1 MRDLKEVL
9 EQNKEKYIEE
19 LKNLVGIDTH
29 DLGHGIDGGL
39 EKQGQE
45 YMVNLFE
52 SMGADE
58 ITVDPM
64 DEAVIQE
71 SYKKHQEGNLGH
83 NQTDRA
89 NVYATF
95 KGKQGGKSLL
105 FNGHIDVM
113 PAEMEDGWTNPP
125 FEPVIRDG
133 KMYGRGC
140 TDMKGGLMAS
150 ASRRSTFP
158 VVGRPE
164 SIGNEVSARTDRRG
178 KLLLRGSKQYGMLH
192 DGDYFGKCVQCVY
205 ERCIE

>member
-71 SYKKHQEGNLGH
+71 SYKKAPGRKPGAQP
-83 NQTDRA
+83 DR
-89 NVYATF
+89 
-95 KGKQGGKSLL
+95 
-105 FNGHIDVM
+105 
-113 PAEMEDGWTNPP
+113 P
-125 FEPVIRDG
+125 
-133 KMYGRGC
+133 C
-140 TDMKGGLMAS
+140 
-150 ASRRSTFP
+150 
-158 VVGRPE
+158 
-164 SIGNEVSARTDRRG
+164 
-178 KLLLRGSKQYGMLH
+178 
-192 DGDYFGKCVQCVY
+192 QCL
-205 ERCIE
+205 CDI

>member
-113 PAEMEDGWTNPP
+113 PAEMEDGWTNPAHMRQNQGI
-125 FEPVIRDG
+125 V
-133 KMYGRGC
+133 GRLAVDNAVGFQ
-140 TDMKGGLMAS
+140 TAHYRLDRAIAS
-150 ASRRSTFP
+150 AFLVTHGGNCHIARQLIPGILQKLYRHHLCHQTALHIRLSR
-158 VVGRPE
+158 
-164 SIGNEVSARTDRRG
+164 
-178 KLLLRGSKQYGMLH
+178 
-192 DGDYFGKCVQCVY
+192 
-205 ERCIE
+205 

>member
-71 SYKKHQEGNLGH
+71 SL
-83 NQTDRA
+83 T
-89 NVYATF
+89 
-95 KGKQGGKSLL
+95 
-105 FNGHIDVM
+105 
-113 PAEMEDGWTNPP
+113 
-125 FEPVIRDG
+125 VILTLCRRRW
-133 KMYGRGC
+133 KTAGR
-140 TDMKGGLMAS
+140 TRRL
-150 ASRRSTFP
+150 SR
-158 VVGRPE
+158 
-164 SIGNEVSARTDRRG
+164 
-178 KLLLRGSKQYGMLH
+178 
-192 DGDYFGKCVQCVY
+192 
-205 ERCIE
+205 

>member
-95 KGKQGGKSLL
+95 KGKLIKKS
-105 FNGHIDVM
+105 
-113 PAEMEDGWTNPP
+113 PDGQIKNSRNFVP
-125 FEPVIRDG
+125 FCDHLQKIMHETEEEINLV
-133 KMYGRGC
+133 
-140 TDMKGGLMAS
+140 A
-150 ASRRSTFP
+150 RR
-158 VVGRPE
+158 
-164 SIGNEVSARTDRRG
+164 
-178 KLLLRGSKQYGMLH
+178 LQLRIISPL
-192 DGDYFGKCVQCVY
+192 
-205 ERCIE
+205 I

>member
-64 DEAVIQE
+64 DEAVIPACGATLPDARR
-71 SYKKHQEGNLGH
+71 SS
-83 NQTDRA
+83 TDRA
-89 NVYATF
+89 RA
-95 KGKQGGKSLL
+95 
-105 FNGHIDVM
+105 H
-113 PAEMEDGWTNPP
+113 
-125 FEPVIRDG
+125 
-133 KMYGRGC
+133 
-140 TDMKGGLMAS
+140 S
-150 ASRRSTFP
+150 AIPWMS
-158 VVGRPE
+158 G
-164 SIGNEVSARTDRRG
+164 
-178 KLLLRGSKQYGMLH
+178 
-192 DGDYFGKCVQCVY
+192 
-205 ERCIE
+205 

>member
-1 MRDLKEVL
+1 MCSEADIDERPEEVL

-71 SYKKHQEGNLGH
+71 SYKSTRKETWGTTVSTVPMSMRHLKEN
-83 NQTDRA
+83 RA
-89 NVYATF
+89 E
-95 KGKQGGKSLL
+95 K
-105 FNGHIDVM
+105 
-113 PAEMEDGWTNPP
+113 
-125 FEPVIRDG
+125 PVI
-133 KMYGRGC
+133 
-140 TDMKGGLMAS
+140 
-150 ASRRSTFP
+150 
-158 VVGRPE
+158 
-164 SIGNEVSARTDRRG
+164 
-178 KLLLRGSKQYGMLH
+178 
-192 DGDYFGKCVQCVY
+192 
-205 ERCIE
+205 

>member
-71 SYKKHQEGNLGH
+71 SYKTRPTVPMSMRHLKEN
-83 NQTDRA
+83 RA
-89 NVYATF
+89 EKACYLT
-95 KGKQGGKSLL
+95 
-105 FNGHIDVM
+105 
-113 PAEMEDGWTNPP
+113 
-125 FEPVIRDG
+125 VILTLCRRRW
-133 KMYGRGC
+133 KTAGR
-140 TDMKGGLMAS
+140 TRRL
-150 ASRRSTFP
+150 SR
-158 VVGRPE
+158 
-164 SIGNEVSARTDRRG
+164 
-178 KLLLRGSKQYGMLH
+178 
-192 DGDYFGKCVQCVY
+192 
-205 ERCIE
+205 

>member
-19 LKNLVGIDTH
+19 LKNRVGIDTH

-71 SYKKHQEGNLGH
+71 SYKKHQEERKPGAQPGPTVPMSMRHLKEN
-83 NQTDRA
+83 RA
-89 NVYATF
+89 E
-95 KGKQGGKSLL
+95 K
-105 FNGHIDVM
+105 
-113 PAEMEDGWTNPP
+113 
-125 FEPVIRDG
+125 PVI
-133 KMYGRGC
+133 
-140 TDMKGGLMAS
+140 
-150 ASRRSTFP
+150 
-158 VVGRPE
+158 
-164 SIGNEVSARTDRRG
+164 
-178 KLLLRGSKQYGMLH
+178 
-192 DGDYFGKCVQCVY
+192 
-205 ERCIE
+205 

>member
-89 NVYATF
+89 EKACYLT
-95 KGKQGGKSLL
+95 
-105 FNGHIDVM
+105 
-113 PAEMEDGWTNPP
+113 
-125 FEPVIRDG
+125 VILTLCRRRW
-133 KMYGRGC
+133 KTAGR
-140 TDMKGGLMAS
+140 TRRL
-150 ASRRSTFP
+150 SR
-158 VVGRPE
+158 
-164 SIGNEVSARTDRRG
+164 
-178 KLLLRGSKQYGMLH
+178 
-192 DGDYFGKCVQCVY
+192 
-205 ERCIE
+205 

>member
-64 DEAVIQE
+64 DEAD
-71 SYKKHQEGNLGH
+71 S
-83 NQTDRA
+83 
-89 NVYATF
+89 
-95 KGKQGGKSLL
+95 
-105 FNGHIDVM
+105 
-113 PAEMEDGWTNPP
+113 
-125 FEPVIRDG
+125 
-133 KMYGRGC
+133 
-140 TDMKGGLMAS
+140 
-150 ASRRSTFP
+150 
-158 VVGRPE
+158 
-164 SIGNEVSARTDRRG
+164 G
-178 KLLLRGSKQYGMLH
+178 KLQKAPGRKPGAQP
-192 DGDYFGKCVQCVY
+192 DRPCQCL
-205 ERCIE
+205 CDI

>member
-64 DEAVIQE
+64 AFLAKTKDSSRE
-71 SYKKHQEGNLGH
+71 
-83 NQTDRA
+83 
-89 NVYATF
+89 
-95 KGKQGGKSLL
+95 LL
-105 FNGHIDVM
+105 
-113 PAEMEDGWTNPP
+113 A
-125 FEPVIRDG
+125 
-133 KMYGRGC
+133 
-140 TDMKGGLMAS
+140 
-150 ASRRSTFP
+150 RRFLP
-158 VVGRPE
+158 
-164 SIGNEVSARTDRRG
+164 
-178 KLLLRGSKQYGMLH
+178 
-192 DGDYFGKCVQCVY
+192 
-205 ERCIE
+205 

>member
-95 KGKQGGKSLL
+95 KGKQGILTLCRRRWKT
-105 FNGHIDVM
+105 
-113 PAEMEDGWTNPP
+113 A
-125 FEPVIRDG
+125 
-133 KMYGRGC
+133 GR
-140 TDMKGGLMAS
+140 TRRL
-150 ASRRSTFP
+150 SR
-158 VVGRPE
+158 
-164 SIGNEVSARTDRRG
+164 
-178 KLLLRGSKQYGMLH
+178 
-192 DGDYFGKCVQCVY
+192 
-205 ERCIE
+205 

>member
-105 FNGHIDVM
+105 FNE
-113 PAEMEDGWTNPP
+113 PA
-125 FEPVIRDG
+125 V
-133 KMYGRGC
+133 
-140 TDMKGGLMAS
+140 
-150 ASRRSTFP
+150 
-158 VVGRPE
+158 
-164 SIGNEVSARTDRRG
+164 
-178 KLLLRGSKQYGMLH
+178 
-192 DGDYFGKCVQCVY
+192 
-205 ERCIE
+205 

>member
-71 SYKKHQEGNLGH
+71 KLQKSTRKENLGH

-89 NVYATF
+89 
-95 KGKQGGKSLL
+95 
-105 FNGHIDVM
+105 
-113 PAEMEDGWTNPP
+113 
-125 FEPVIRDG
+125 
-133 KMYGRGC
+133 
-140 TDMKGGLMAS
+140 
-150 ASRRSTFP
+150 
-158 VVGRPE
+158 
-164 SIGNEVSARTDRRG
+164 
-178 KLLLRGSKQYGMLH
+178 
-192 DGDYFGKCVQCVY
+192 KCLCD
-205 ERCIE
+205 I

>member
-71 SYKKHQEGNLGH
+71 SIQKAPGRKPGAQP
-83 NQTDRA
+83 DR
-89 NVYATF
+89 
-95 KGKQGGKSLL
+95 
-105 FNGHIDVM
+105 
-113 PAEMEDGWTNPP
+113 P
-125 FEPVIRDG
+125 
-133 KMYGRGC
+133 C
-140 TDMKGGLMAS
+140 
-150 ASRRSTFP
+150 
-158 VVGRPE
+158 
-164 SIGNEVSARTDRRG
+164 
-178 KLLLRGSKQYGMLH
+178 
-192 DGDYFGKCVQCVY
+192 QCL
-205 ERCIE
+205 CDI